1 MHAPYTLGMAILNVT
16 NFRASLPDAIK
27 TAQTEAV
34 ILERNG
40 RPAAVMVSPERY
52 DELMNALEELED
64 VAAVDAAL
72 AEGGEPIPW
81 EQVMKDLGWT

>member
-1 MHAPYTLGMAILNVT
+1 MMTTMNITHV
-16 NFRASLPDAIK
+16 RAHLPAVIE

-40 RPAAVMVSPERY
+40 HPAAVIVSPERY
-52 DELMNALEELED
+52 ELLMDALEEAD
-64 VAAVDAAL
+64 DAAAVDAAL

-81 EQVMKDLGWT
+81 DQVMKDLGWTV